1 MAEEEQLT
9 AQEMEALQEAMK
21 GYGAPV
27 VEEKF
32 NVHTFL
38 NKVLIATDTT
48 KVGYLN
54 EQELGWTEYSLRKN
68 KKLALD
74 SSALAND
81 DIWENYFN
89 KSGEIITA
97 TSLSKDAKF
106 IGLAVLQRK
115 ELADMTKPQKQNS
128 GWFKSRDKT
137 PVEGGQQ

>member
-1 MAEEEQLT
+1 MGEEEQLT
-9 AQEMEALQEAMK
+9 PQDMEALQEAMK
-21 GYGAPV
+21 GYGSPQ

-38 NKVLIATDTT
+38 NKVLIAQDTT

-74 SSALAND
+74 SGELAND
-81 DIWENYFN
+81 DIWESYFN

-97 TSLSKDAKF
+97 TSLSKEAKF

-115 ELADMTKPQKQNS
+115 ELADMTKPQKENK
-128 GWFKSRDKT
+128 GWFKSKDKST
-137 PVEGGQQ
+137 DNQQQS